1 MNGNNSKQQDEEV
14 KYPYLVVCQIS
25 GFYARAQ
32 IVFVPDTT
40 VKPARKAL
48 TLVFPQPFVEGR
60 LTDRCKEVLI
70 EVVKHEVRRTQ
81 YRMCIVFGEADCI
94 FVEPDGATRF
104 SDEPPTFEIQL
115 PNGEWVGIKL
125 PPLEGL
131 RISRDEHDV

>member
-1 MNGNNSKQQDEEV
+1 MSGDELKQQEV
-14 KYPYLVVCQIS
+14 EYEYPYLIVRLS
-25 GFYARAQ
+25 RGFYARAQ

-48 TLVFPQPFVEGR
+48 TLEFPQPFVEGR

-81 YRMCIVFGEADCI
+81 YRMCIVFGEVDCI

>member
-1 MNGNNSKQQDEEV
+1 MSGDELKQQEV
-14 KYPYLVVCQIS
+14 EYEYPYLIVRLTP

-48 TLVFPQPFVEGR
+48 TLEFPQPFVEGR

-115 PNGEWVGIKL
+115 PSGEWVNIKL

-131 RISRDEHDV
+131 RISRGEHDV